1 MSQFETSG
9 LVPMRYIN
17 QSGAVLR
24 DRYLRVGAKTDDKLR
39 SVRVCCTL
47 RNGSEESA
55 PD

>member
-1 MSQFETSG
+1 MSQFESSG

-17 QSGAVLR
+17 QSGTVLQ
-24 DRYLRVGAKTDDKLR
+24 DEYLRIGAKTDDKLR

-47 RNGSEESA
+47 RNGSEESG